1 MKKIA
6 FIVATLAFTMAGSL
20 KAQKVI
26 DNFEKPGVWSWW
38 GSSAIKVAQDGESL
52 KVSITNAG
60 DKSIDNGYS
69 TFGRDHSMQTI
80 DFSETPVVK
89 LQIKCEK
96 DIKIRMNVK
105 DIDDYVNNQ
114 DNIVLEVKGGD
125 EYQDLYFDFT
135 GKWKQNYPNTA
146 DVDNEE
152 IKEFL
157 IFANPGGAPW
167 TGTCWIGELAVLEE
181 KP

>member
-6 FIVATLAFTMAGSL
+6 FLVMAVVAMNFSAN
-20 KAQKVI
+20 AQKVI

-38 GSSAIKVAQDGESL
+38 GSSAIKVAQEDESL
-52 KVSITNAG
+52 KVTITNAG
-60 DKSIDNGYS
+60 DKSIDGGYS
-69 TFGRDHSMQTI
+69 TFGRDHSMETL

-89 LQIKCEK
+89 LRIKCDK
-96 DIKIRMNVK
+96 DINIRLNVK
-105 DIDDYVNNQ
+105 DIDDYVNNEK
-114 DNIVLEVKGGD
+114 NIVLPVKGGAD
-125 EYQDLYFDFT
+125 YEDLYFDFT
-135 GKWKQNYPNTA
+135 GKWKQNYPNDA

-157 IFANPGGAPW
+157 LFANPGGTPMSA
-167 TGTCWIGELAVLEE
+167 TCWIDELAVLEE